1 MRRHALSVYSI
12 INYAIIAFSPRPLFK
27 NWDMFYAM
35 YDQESFLDIIEV
47 ERMHFR
53 IGILNCTIK
62 I

>member
-1 MRRHALSVYSI
+1 
-12 INYAIIAFSPRPLFK
+12 
-27 NWDMFYAM
+27 MFYAM

-47 ERMHFR
+47 ERMHFG